1 MPNETIVAVYE
12 TSARAEETVQDLLN
26 ARVPSTAIS
35 RHTADGSYAGGATE
49 PTSRARAGLDLWS
62 GMFGGSAG
70 DDRAVYD
77 RALEGGGAV
86 VSVTSIPE
94 HNYEP
99 VRAILERHDPI
110 DIDERMK

>member
-1 MPNETIVAVYE
+1 
-12 TSARAEETVQDLLN
+12 
-26 ARVPSTAIS
+26 
-35 RHTADGSYAGGATE
+35 
-49 PTSRARAGLDLWS
+49 
-62 GMFGGSAG
+62 
-70 DDRAVYD
+70 
-77 RALEGGGAV
+77 